1 MIWVGRTA
9 HLFTIATVIALNTVD
24 TALAQNE
31 PNDRS
36 VFTVLNVTVDATAET
51 AATAREKALV
61 NGHRTAF
68 ARLIARLVPQS
79 LHKRKIEANVDQI
92 TQLVK
97 SFGVDQEKTSAVRYL
112 ATLRFAFDRHNM
124 RKFLRGLNLP
134 FAETRSKPVLV
145 LPVLRRAG
153 VYLLWDAQNTWLKA
167 WSSLPPSDG
176 LMPIIVPKGELADI
190 NDISADQAVQG
201 HQERLDV
208 ILARY
213 GATDAILALAAIDTR
228 RLGNAPM
235 VQVSITRFGTRQE
248 NRTMVLAVVAK
259 PGDSIT
265 DTISA
270 AAPRA
275 VSKIEEGWKLD
286 NLLRFHLPQELI
298 AVTPLDNLSDWVL
311 MERRLSEIA
320 FVEASELLAL
330 SRWGATVRLRYFGN
344 QKQLSLAL
352 SQRDVWLA
360 EDGKGW
366 TLRHEPEAGSART
379 K

>member
-1 MIWVGRTA
+1 MIRVGRA
-9 HLFTIATVIALNTVD
+9 ARLSTIATVIALNTVD
-24 TALAQNE
+24 TAFAQNG
-31 PNDRS
+31 PNDGGF
-36 VFTVLNVTVDATAET
+36 FTVLNVTVDATAET

-68 ARLIARLVPQS
+68 ARLVARLVPRN
-79 LHKRKIEANVDQI
+79 LHKRKIEASIDQI

-112 ATLRFAFDRHNM
+112 ATLRFAFDRHKM
-124 RKFLRGLNLP
+124 RKHLRELSLP
-134 FAETRSKPVLV
+134 FAETQSKPVLV

-167 WSSLPPSDG
+167 WSSLPPPDG

-201 HQERLDV
+201 HQDRLDV

-228 RLGNAPM
+228 RFGNAPV
-235 VQVSITRFGTRQE
+235 VQITITRFGTRHGE
-248 NRTMVLAVVAK
+248 RTTVLAVVAN

-270 AAPRA
+270 AASRA
-275 VSKIEEGWKLD
+275 FNQIEEDWKLD
-286 NLLRFHLPQELI
+286 NLLRFDLPQELI
-298 AVTPLDNLSDWVL
+298 AVIPLDNLSDWVL

-330 SRWGATVRLRYFGN
+330 SRSGATVRLRYFGN

-360 EDGKGW
+360 EDDKGW
-366 TLRHEPEAGSART
+366 TLHHKLEAESART
-379 K
+379 R